1 MQGLPGQEGSQFKV
15 PLIGDANVGKT
26 SIVSRY
32 TSDHFVPNSR
42 PTVGVSTTTISLD
55 INKQNIELSVWDT
68 AGQERFRS
76 LVPLYTRHAAA
87 MVLVFDISSK
97 DSFASLESWLT
108 KLTSEMGVTCPIF
121 ICGNKT
127 DLPNAVP
134 QQAVK
139 EWAEEH
145 SVIAHFTSAVT
156 GDGVGELFHRVGE
169 KVAQP
174 VKEDPFG
181 STPVLEQAQKNKC
194 C

>member
-32 TSDHFVPNSR
+32 TSDNFVPNAR
-42 PTVGVSTTTISLD
+42 PTVGVSTTTIA
-55 INKQNIELSVWDT
+55 ITVNKQTVELSVWDT

-87 MVLVFDISSK
+87 LVLIFDISSQQ
-97 DSFASLESWLT
+97 SFTALDSWLT
-108 KLTSEMGVTCPIF
+108 KLTGEMAVICPIVV
-121 ICGNKT
+121 CGNKT

-134 QQAVK
+134 QQTVK
-139 EWAEEH
+139 QWAEDH
-145 SVIAHFTSAVT
+145 SVIAHFTSAVS
-156 GDGVGELFHRVGE
+156 GVGVSELFQTIAELVSN
-169 KVAQP
+169 AP
-174 VKEDPFG
+174 KENPFG
-181 STPVLEQAQKNKC
+181 ASPVLEQAQKDKC